1 MDEIVDKAISI
12 MQVTSKHLMYICKEK
27 LHSGKAL
34 SAIEVKE
41 LREAL
46 EAITK
51 GLDQDSLLC

>member
-1 MDEIVDKAISI
+1 
-12 MQVTSKHLMYICKEK
+12 MQVTSKHLMDIYKKK

-46 EAITK
+46 EVIVE